1 MKIKFSIIIPIYNC
15 QNSIEIL
22 IIKIVQKISLYSSS
36 FEIILID
43 DDSLDGSW
51 KILKSLR
58 NKYKKIKI
66 FKNKKNIGQH
76 PTIIK
81 GLSHSKGEDIFI
93 MDGDLQDDPKY
104 FHRFIKKKKNNNT
117 CVFGSVYSNN
127 EKGYLSYLFWKIF
140 SYLTNINKPYRS
152 TSFCLIPKSSA
163 IKLLKLKIRGFIYGD
178 LYKLNEKIEFI
189 NYKKNKKKNYRLGY
203 TYFKLI
209 LFGLKILSFYIFTS
223 K

>member
-15 QNSIEIL
+15 QNNLEL
-22 IIKIVQKISLYSSS
+22 FIIKTVQKMSLCSSS

-43 DDSLDGSW
+43 DGSMDKSW
-51 KILKSLR
+51 DILKSLK

-76 PTIIK
+76 PSIIK
-81 GLSHSKGEDIFI
+81 GLSHSKGESIFI
-93 MDGDLQDDPKY
+93 MDGDFQDDPKY
-104 FHRFIKKKKNNNT
+104 FNKFINKKKNNNT
-117 CVFGSVYSNN
+117 CVFGLVHTNN
-127 EKGYLSYLFWKIF
+127 EKGYLSYLFWTIF
-140 SYLTNINKPYRS
+140 SYLTNIDKNYRS
-152 TSFCLIPKSSA
+152 TSFCLIAKSSA
-163 IKLLKLKIRGFIYGD
+163 IKLLKLKKRGFIYGD

-189 NYKKNKKKNYRLGY
+189 TYRKNKKIKNSSGY
-203 TYFKLI
+203 TYLRLI